1 MRGKVAE
8 MQRVYEIAQ
17 EHDITVIEDCA
28 HALGVMW
35 DGVQLG
41 RSASVA
47 CYSSQSAK
55 VINSGEGG
63 FFMTDDDELAA
74 KAACYAGCY
83 EQLYLQHVVAPP
95 AEVFDRVKFGTP
107 ILVLEA
113 AMCSLGPSLGT
124 WVDISSVCACAC

>member
-1 MRGKVAE
+1 
-8 MQRVYEIAQ
+8 
-17 EHDITVIEDCA
+17 
-28 HALGVMW
+28 MW

-74 KAACYAGCY
+74 RAACYAGCY

-95 AEVFDRVKFGTP
+95 AAVFDRVKFETP
-107 ILVLEA
+107 NYSLRMSALSA
-113 AMCSLGPSLGT
+113 AVIRPQVRYPPPLYPHPS
-124 WVDISSVCACAC
+124 S

>member
-1 MRGKVAE
+1 
-8 MQRVYEIAQ
+8 
-17 EHDITVIEDCA
+17 
-28 HALGVMW
+28 MW

-74 KAACYAGCY
+74 RAACYAGCY

-95 AEVFDRVKFGTP
+95 AAVFDRVKFETP
-107 ILVLEA
+107 MVDVPADDRPGSRRGGGGEEAGGVRRRDQAAEGEGDPRGGGLVQ
-113 AMCSLGPSLGT
+113 
-124 WVDISSVCACAC
+124 